1 MTGTIQ
7 NEGAAR
13 KRRTLVIE
21 PSVRQGGAQNA
32 PTEDTTNAPPET
44 AVSEDTAP
52 EADTMPEGAASEEAM
67 PEVHAIAYPEDY
79 PTAQDE
85 YGASAFAGA
94 LNHPG
99 SRYYA
104 VNDFYH
110 MESTDSLHILRNFE
124 TYQQTT
130 EYTCGAAAALMV
142 LNWFGVDGYDEMQ
155 IGDLVDI
162 DESKGTSVEGMIKF
176 FDSIGWDVDSHAD
189 VNFRFAD
196 ITEAEAYLLEQIDA
210 GVPVMVDWED
220 WAGHWQVV
228 IGLDEC
234 GTADPYDDVLILAD
248 PYDITDH
255 YQDGYYTFPLGRFF
269 DMWREGPCAQ
279 KTEPYVQA
287 FVTAK
292 PTA

>member
-1 MTGTIQ
+1 MMKKIFSLLL
-7 NEGAAR
+7 
-13 KRRTLVIE
+13 LV
-21 PSVRQGGAQNA
+21 SLLLLSACGAQNTQRQ
-32 PTEDTTNAPPET
+32 PDTVPED
-44 AVSEDTAP
+44 AVSEDAAP
-52 EADTMPEGAASEEAM
+52 EDTLPEDTVEETNAM

-85 YGASAFAGA
+85 YGASAYAGA
-94 LNHPG
+94 LNHAA
-99 SRYYA
+99 SRYYV

-110 MESTDSLHILRNFE
+110 MESADSLHILSNFD

-130 EYTCGAAAALMV
+130 EYTCGTASALMV
-142 LNWFGVDGYDEMQ
+142 LHWFGVDEYDEMQ
-155 IGDLVDI
+155 LGGMVDI
-162 DESKGTSVEGMIKF
+162 DESKGTSVEGMIKL
-176 FDSIGWDVDSHAD
+176 FDSLGWDVDSHAD
-189 VNFRFAD
+189 VTVRFED
-196 ITEAEAYLLEQIDA
+196 ITEAEAYFLEQLDA

-234 GTADPYDDVLILAD
+234 GTDDPYDDVLILAD

-279 KTEPYVQA
+279 KTEPYIQP

-292 PTA
+292 PAV